1 MGTDSLGLSR
11 MPRHHLL
18 RNLRTGQSHGEA
30 TTAAWNE
37 AFRGRAAESW
47 PGLWCQGAA
56 EMATGDL
63 WLVNKNMMVIWWFW
77 WLIWWWISLWWF
89 DGYLMATWWL
99 LDGWCS
105 QFPGDFLLVILWY
118 TVILWL
124 TIYGSPSVVNLWA
137 KWVLETLPTRHDY
150 QVFRTVRNP
159 NQPNKI
165 ELLRIILFIW
175 S

>member
-1 MGTDSLGLSR
+1 MARRPPQPETKRSAVAPRSPGPAFGARELRKWQRVIYGL
-11 MPRHHLL
+11 LI
-18 RNLRTGQSHGEA
+18 N
-30 TTAAWNE
+30 
-37 AFRGRAAESW
+37 
-47 PGLWCQGAA
+47 
-56 EMATGDL
+56 
-63 WLVNKNMMVIWWFW
+63 
-77 WLIWWWISLWWF
+77 IWWWFDDSDGWF
-89 DGYLMATWWL
+89 DGELVYGDLMATWWL

-124 TIYGSPSVVNLWA
+124 TVYGSPSVVNLWA

-165 ELLRIILFIW
+165 QLLRIILFIW

>member
-18 RNLRTGQSHGEA
+18 RNLRTGQSHGAA

-56 EMATGDL
+56 EMAT
-63 WLVNKNMMVIWWFW
+63 VIYG
-77 WLIWWWISLWWF
+77 LLIKIWWWFDDRSDGWF
-89 DGYLMATWWL
+89 DGELVYGDLMATWWL

-105 QFPGDFLLVILWY
+105 QFPDDFLLVILWY

-165 ELLRIILFIW
+165 QLLRIILFIW